1 MRKKQHPQNSEAYY
15 DIFDD
20 WNLIEASFLKQYG
33 IRLRTE
39 DDMSYAEFCSLL
51 SGIMPDTPLGQ
62 VVSIR
67 AEKDMKVINNFTKEQ
82 KRIRN
87 DWLLKR
93 NQRLKKDRG
102 YSQERC
108 LSMISSQNTDQQF
121 RDISSQIIDNGGSWE
136 QTKKQLDQMMQ
147 NILA

>member
-93 NQRLKKDRG
+93 NQRLKKDRNAYMVYWQKIPLG
-102 YSQERC
+102 LKAAFSR
-108 LSMISSQNTDQQF
+108 
-121 RDISSQIIDNGGSWE
+121 
-136 QTKKQLDQMMQ
+136 
-147 NILA
+147 

>member
-39 DDMSYAEFCSLL
+39 DDMSYA
-51 SGIMPDTPLGQ
+51 PDTPLGQ

-93 NQRLKKDRG
+93 NQRLKKDRNA
-102 YSQERC
+102 YMAYWQK
-108 LSMISSQNTDQQF
+108 I
-121 RDISSQIIDNGGSWE
+121 
-136 QTKKQLDQMMQ
+136 QLG
-147 NILA
+147 LKAAFSR

>member
-1 MRKKQHPQNSEAYY
+1 MRKKQHPQNSDAYY

-93 NQRLKKDRG
+93 NQRLKKDRNA
-102 YSQERC
+102 YMAYWQK
-108 LSMISSQNTDQQF
+108 I
-121 RDISSQIIDNGGSWE
+121 
-136 QTKKQLDQMMQ
+136 QLG
-147 NILA
+147 LKAAFSR